1 MSKKYERV
9 KGYFDKGL
17 WKIGQVRDAVMKGW
31 ITEEEF
37 FLITGVE
44 Y

>member
-1 MSKKYERV
+1 MSQKFELVKK
-9 KGYFDKGL
+9 YFDKGL
-17 WKIGQVRDAVMKGW
+17 WTEQMVRNAVVKAW

-37 FLITGVE
+37 FDITGVE